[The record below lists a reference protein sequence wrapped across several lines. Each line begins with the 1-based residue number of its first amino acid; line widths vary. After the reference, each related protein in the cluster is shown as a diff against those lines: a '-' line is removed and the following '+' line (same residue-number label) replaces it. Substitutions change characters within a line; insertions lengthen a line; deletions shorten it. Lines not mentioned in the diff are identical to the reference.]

1 MRRIARW
8 FRFPAFAAAFA
19 TASLAA
25 QTVSLRHDLLMD
37 WTSQK
42 DTMMKAADA
51 MPAAM
56 YGYKSTPAQRT
67 FGEQVLH
74 VAEANVIQLGRL
86 GSKVAPPPVNMRA
99 AAKPEI
105 LKILSDSFDYGRAVL
120 EEQTDQSLLL
130 QADESRFSFGGPS
143 TRARVVFFVIGH
155 TWDIYGQMVVYL
167 RLNGIVPPAS
177 RRP

>member
-1 MRRIARW
+1 LVVG
-8 FRFPAFAAAFA
+8 
-19 TASLAA
+19 LAA
-25 QTVSLRHDLLMD
+25 QSVSLRRDVLMD
-37 WTSQK
+37 WTGQK

-56 YGYKSTPAQRT
+56 YDYRSTPAQRT

-86 GSKVAPPPVNMRA
+86 GSKLAPPPVNMRA
-99 AAKPEI
+99 TSKPDI
-105 LKILSDSFDYGRAVL
+105 LKILSDSFDYGTAVL

-130 QADESRFSFGGPS
+130 PADESRYSFGGPS